1 MKRSTLVV
9 FAALLASPAFAQ
21 ENFGRN
27 LAATCGAC
35 HGTAGKGQGAMPG
48 LAGLEKDYLV
58 KQMQDFKSGARPAT
72 VMHQLAKGFSDEQ
85 IALMAEYFSKQK
97 P

>member
-9 FAALLASPAFAQ
+9 LAALLASPAFAQ
-21 ENFGRN
+21 ENFGRD
-27 LAATCGAC
+27 LAATCGPC
-35 HGTAGKGQGAMPG
+35 HGTAGRSQNAMPS
-48 LAGLEKDYLV
+48 LAGLHKDYLV

-72 VMHQLAKGFSDEQ
+72 VMHQLAKGFTDEQ